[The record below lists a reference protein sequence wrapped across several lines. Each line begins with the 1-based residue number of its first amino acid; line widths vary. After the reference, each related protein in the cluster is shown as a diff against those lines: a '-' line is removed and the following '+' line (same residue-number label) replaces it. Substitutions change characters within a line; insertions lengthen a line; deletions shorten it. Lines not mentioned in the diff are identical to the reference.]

1 MKPIKILA
9 IILIVGGVVALIFGI
24 YQFVEFRQSLGGKVA
39 SLGNQLSRA
48 VGGSS
53 RVARGYVQTIILI
66 VSGVVAGAAGFFLFK
81 RS

>member
-1 MKPIKILA
+1 MKILA
-9 IILIVGGVVALIFGI
+9 LILIAGGIIVLIFGI
-24 YQFVEFRQSLGGKVA
+24 YQFAEFRQSLGGKAA

-53 RVARGYVQTIILI
+53 KVAKGYVQPIIMI
-66 VSGVVAGAAGFFLFK
+66 ISGAVAGAAGFFLLK